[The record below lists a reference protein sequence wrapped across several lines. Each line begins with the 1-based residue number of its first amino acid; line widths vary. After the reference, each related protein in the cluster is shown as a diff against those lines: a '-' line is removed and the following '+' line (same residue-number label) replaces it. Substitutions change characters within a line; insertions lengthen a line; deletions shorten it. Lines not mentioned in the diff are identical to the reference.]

1 MLKFI
6 KYHMETI
13 AGIEIYP
20 IISFLI
26 FFIFF
31 LALLYFVF
39 SASKEHMTSMSELPL
54 NESAHSSGKN
64 LPS

>member
-13 AGIEIYP
+13 TGIEIYP

-39 SASKEHMTSMSELPL
+39 SASKEHMASMSALPL
-54 NESAHSSGKN
+54 EESEHPSEN
-64 LPS
+64 QLPS